1 MKAMKNFLIIIF
13 LLSVLGITLLYHE
26 KIATYIIDN
35 FIYRKTIVINEP
47 NEYKRNYD
55 FLYVQQT
62 NDFYPKN
69 IQDVYNIFY
78 TILNNGWTNF
88 AFFCDDSYTSC
99 LTDIDNLTKNGD
111 ILSDIN
117 NFVPVFNTF
126 DKISVYT
133 NNFGKINVDVT
144 YAYNETEINAINK
157 KIDEFIKNNIKD
169 YMQAEDKIRLFHDYV
184 VENAEYDTER
194 AELIEQHLDDSNS
207 LYESH
212 IAYGP
217 LLQGYAICGGY
228 SDAMAL
234 FLDRIGVINYKIA
247 TDDHV
252 WNLAKI
258 NDKWYH
264 IDLTWDDPVLSN
276 GENIIMHNFFMI
288 TTEELEE
295 INTGQHDYPKN
306 IYLEAQ

>member
-99 LTDIDNLTKNGD
+99 LTDIDNLTKNSD

-144 YAYNETEINAINK
+144 YAYNEAEINAINK
-157 KIDEFIKNNIKD
+157 KLDEFIKNNIKD
-169 YMQAEDKIRLFHDYV
+169 YMQVEDKIRLFHDYV

-247 TDDHV
+247 TDDHI
-252 WNLAKI
+252 WNLVKI

-264 IDLTWDDPVLSN
+264 LDLTWDDPVLSN

>member
-99 LTDIDNLTKNGD
+99 LTDIDNLTKNSD

-157 KIDEFIKNNIKD
+157 KLDEFIKNNIKD
-169 YMQAEDKIRLFHDYV
+169 YMQVEDKIRLFHDYV

-247 TDDHV
+247 TDDHI
-252 WNLAKI
+252 WNLVKI

-264 IDLTWDDPVLSN
+264 LDLTWDDPVLSN

>member
-252 WNLAKI
+252 WNLVKI

-264 IDLTWDDPVLSN
+264 LDLTWDDPVLSN

>member
-99 LTDIDNLTKNGD
+99 LTDIDNLTKNSD

-157 KIDEFIKNNIKD
+157 KLDEFIKNNIKD
-169 YMQAEDKIRLFHDYV
+169 YMQVEDKIRLFHDYV

-247 TDDHV
+247 TDNHI
-252 WNLAKI
+252 WNLVKI

-264 IDLTWDDPVLSN
+264 LDLTWDDPVLSN

>member
-99 LTDIDNLTKNGD
+99 LTDIDNLTKNSD

-157 KIDEFIKNNIKD
+157 KLDEFIKNNIKD
-169 YMQAEDKIRLFHDYV
+169 YMQVEDKIRLFHDYV

-252 WNLAKI
+252 WNLVKI

-264 IDLTWDDPVLSN
+264 LDLTWDDPVLSN

-295 INTGQHDYPKN
+295 INTGQHDYHKN

>member
-1 MKAMKNFLIIIF
+1 MKNFLIIIF

-99 LTDIDNLTKNGD
+99 LTDIDNLTKNSD

-157 KIDEFIKNNIKD
+157 KLDEFIKNNIKD
-169 YMQAEDKIRLFHDYV
+169 YMQVEDKIRLFHDYV

-247 TDDHV
+247 TDNHI
-252 WNLAKI
+252 WNLVKI

-264 IDLTWDDPVLSN
+264 LDLTWDDPVLSN

>member
-1 MKAMKNFLIIIF
+1 MNDLSYYLDICPDFIKN
-13 LLSVLGITLLYHE
+13 
-26 KIATYIIDN
+26 K
-35 FIYRKTIVINEP
+35 FIYTE
-47 NEYKRNYD
+47 
-55 FLYVQQT
+55 
-62 NDFYPKN
+62 
-69 IQDVYNIFY
+69 
-78 TILNNGWTNF
+78 
-88 AFFCDDSYTSC
+88 
-99 LTDIDNLTKNGD
+99 
-111 ILSDIN
+111 
-117 NFVPVFNTF
+117 FNTF

-157 KIDEFIKNNIKD
+157 KLDEFIKNNIKD
-169 YMQAEDKIRLFHDYV
+169 YMQVEDKIRLFHDYV

-247 TDDHV
+247 TDDHI
-252 WNLAKI
+252 WNLVKI

-264 IDLTWDDPVLSN
+264 LDLTWDDPVLSN

>member
-1 MKAMKNFLIIIF
+1 MKNFLIIIF

-99 LTDIDNLTKNGD
+99 LTDIDNLTKNSD

-157 KIDEFIKNNIKD
+157 KLDEFIKNNIKD
-169 YMQAEDKIRLFHDYV
+169 YMQVEDKIRLFHDYV

-252 WNLAKI
+252 WNLVKI

-264 IDLTWDDPVLSN
+264 LDLTWDDPVLSN

>member
-1 MKAMKNFLIIIF
+1 MKNFLIIIF
-13 LLSVLGITLLYHE
+13 LLSVLGITLIYNK

-99 LTDIDNLTKNGD
+99 LTDIDNLTKNSD

-157 KIDEFIKNNIKD
+157 KLDEFIKNNIKD
-169 YMQAEDKIRLFHDYV
+169 YMQVEDKIRLFHDYV

-247 TDDHV
+247 TDNHI
-252 WNLAKI
+252 WNLVKI

-264 IDLTWDDPVLSN
+264 LDLTWDDPVLSN

>member
-1 MKAMKNFLIIIF
+1 MKEMKNFLIIIF
-13 LLSVLGITLLYHE
+13 LLSVLGITLKKKK

-99 LTDIDNLTKNGD
+99 LTDIDNLTKNSD

-157 KIDEFIKNNIKD
+157 KLDEFIKNNIKD
-169 YMQAEDKIRLFHDYV
+169 YMQVEDKIRLFHDYV

-247 TDDHV
+247 TDNHI
-252 WNLAKI
+252 WNLVKI

-264 IDLTWDDPVLSN
+264 LDLTWDDPVLSN